1 MNRAH
6 AMVDSPIGPLT
17 LVREGE
23 VLVGV
28 HFDGPGRALPTELL
42 GAPEPDRFADVAGQ
56 LAEYFSGERTEFEL
70 TSRPTGNEFQLAVW
84 EQMTRIPYGETRSY
98 GDLARALGDRTLAQ
112 AVGVACGRNP
122 LPVVVPCHRVIG
134 ADGSLVGFGGGLHRK
149 RFLLDLEAGSARLP
163 AAGWRADARSA
174 RAEHGR
180 REVFQ
185 LHDDSHEVSCNG
197 G

>member
-6 AMVDSPIGPLT
+6 AVFDSPIGPLT
-17 LVREGE
+17 LVRDGD

-28 HFDGPGRALPTELL
+28 HFDGPGQALPAATL
-42 GAPEPDRFADVAGQ
+42 GEREPDRFADVAGQ
-56 LAEYFSGERTEFEL
+56 LEEYFTGARTEFEVA
-70 TSRPTGNEFQLAVW
+70 SRPTGNDFQLAVW
-84 EQMTRIPYGETRSY
+84 EQMMHIPYGETRSY

-149 RFLLDLEAGSARLP
+149 RFLLDLEQRGQRL
-163 AAGWRADARSA
+163 
-174 RAEHGR
+174 
-180 REVFQ
+180 F
-185 LHDDSHEVSCNG
+185 
-197 G
+197 